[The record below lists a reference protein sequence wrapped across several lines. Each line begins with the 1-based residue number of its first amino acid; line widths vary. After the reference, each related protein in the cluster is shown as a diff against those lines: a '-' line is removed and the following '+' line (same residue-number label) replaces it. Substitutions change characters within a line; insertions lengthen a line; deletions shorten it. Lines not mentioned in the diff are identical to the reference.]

1 MKMDYNKTYNK
12 ILTDEEFMEI
22 KQHGSSAY
30 PFQYYYDNLELF
42 DFHCIEWH
50 WHREFEFLYVESGQ
64 VTCGIGE
71 KKIILSEGEAIFINS
86 KILHQFYASSDGVI
100 PNFVCMP
107 EFIAPEN
114 SLIYKKYILPIISSN
129 ISFQCFRINE
139 SWQVKIIQI
148 MIKIMEIQENEKI
161 RELATLALLQN
172 LWLIFYENVKL
183 SGKEEVQTVDEAA
196 QKRVQ
201 LMMQYI
207 HENYNHELSLNEI
220 ASHIGVSKSTAL
232 NLFRRFLH
240 TTPVDYLI
248 GYRLQAAS
256 RLLKNTN
263 KKVKIIAYE
272 SGFRNVDYFCRL
284 FKRRYHLTPSE
295 YRCICLK

>member
-1 MKMDYNKTYNK
+1 MEMDYNK
-12 ILTDEEFMEI
+12 ILTDEDFMEI
-22 KQHGSSAY
+22 KQHGSSDY
-30 PFQYYYDNLELF
+30 PFQYYYDDLELF

-64 VTCGIGE
+64 IICGIGE
-71 KKIILSEGEAIFINS
+71 KQIILSKGDAIFINS
-86 KILHQFYASSDGVI
+86 KILHRFYSLSGGVI

-114 SLIYKKYILPIISSN
+114 SLVFKKYILPIISSN
-129 ISFQCFRINE
+129 MAFQCFQSAE
-139 SWQVKIIQI
+139 PWQARIIQI
-148 MIKIMEIQENEKI
+148 MIKIMETQENEII
-161 RELATLALLQN
+161 RELSTLALLQN

-183 SGKEEVQTVDEAA
+183 SDKEKMQTVDEAA

-207 HENYNHELSLNEI
+207 HENYKHGLSLNEI

-232 NLFRRFLH
+232 HLFQRFLH
-240 TTPVDYLI
+240 TTPVNYLI
-248 GYRLQAAS
+248 EYRLQAAS

-263 KKVKIIAYE
+263 KKVKTIAYE
-272 SGFRNVDYFCRL
+272 SGFHNVDYFCRL
-284 FKRRYHLTPSE
+284 FKNRYHVTPSE
-295 YRCICLK
+295 YRCI

>member
-1 MKMDYNKTYNK
+1 MRMNYNKTYNK

-22 KQHGSSAY
+22 KPHGSSAY

-64 VTCGIGE
+64 VLCGIGE
-71 KKIILSEGEAIFINS
+71 KQIILSEGDAIFINS
-86 KILHQFYASSDGVI
+86 KILHRFYASSGGVI

-107 EFIAPEN
+107 EFIAPES
-114 SLIYKKYILPIISSN
+114 SLVYKKYILPIISSN
-129 ISFQCFRINE
+129 MSFQYFQSAE
-139 SWQVKIIQI
+139 PWQARIIQI
-148 MIKIMEIQENEKI
+148 MIKIMETQENEKI
-161 RELATLALLQN
+161 KELSTLALLQN

-183 SGKEEVQTVDEAA
+183 SGKEEVQTVDETA

-207 HENYNHELSLNEI
+207 HENYKQGLSLNEI

-232 NLFRRFLH
+232 HLFQRFLH
-240 TTPVDYLI
+240 TTPVNYLI
-248 GYRLQAAS
+248 EYRLQAAS

-263 KKVKIIAYE
+263 KKVKTIAYE
-272 SGFRNVDYFCRL
+272 SGFHNVDYFCRV
-284 FKRRYHLTPSE
+284 FKNHYHVTPSE
-295 YRCICLK
+295 YRCI